1 MPLTAGDSLQGRYT
15 IQALLGQGGM
25 GAVYGA
31 RDTRLDVPVALKEM
45 VPQPGLGSDRLTDLR
60 RQFQQEAQVLAR
72 LSHPN
77 LVRVTDFF
85 QEGGNGYLV
94 MNYVQGESMAA
105 RIQREGALPEAD
117 VLLWADQLLRA
128 LAYCHEKGVIHRDV
142 KPHNVIIRRDG
153 QAVLVDFGL
162 VKLWDPRDP
171 RTRTAIRAMGTPEYA
186 PPEQYDAQ
194 LGHTDPR
201 SDIYGLGATLYHALS
216 GKAPPTATQRV
227 VDPGV
232 LVPLSALNAQV
243 TPGLETV
250 IMRALALQP
259 AQRYGSAR
267 EMWTALKEAV
277 TLPAPEAAP
286 ASAPEKTAAA
296 SATEVA
302 GAPRSRPGR
311 RVPAAAWMAGGLV
324 GLALLAAGVGI
335 ALGIGRG
342 PGLTQRATQTPMS
355 ASLAMDGSLTP
366 SSSDRS
372 SETTAAPAE
381 SPTSSSPSALSVTDP
396 PDTAAPMATDTARPT
411 NTPVPSPTET
421 PIPSMTPTQPPSA
434 TPTEPPTLTPTATP
448 TPDTPG
454 PTAVRVTGRV
464 MWSTSPVAGARI
476 ELKEQGNYYDQ
487 PVLAQTTTD
496 AGGWFS
502 LEDPPV
508 GSYQIYAVSPSE
520 EYWRWTGRSIQIA
533 SGAAVD
539 AGMFRLKKKLQ
550 LLEPVND
557 AVLDTTTPT
566 LRWQAFP
573 DAVRYHVN
581 LFVDATGEAVLRR
594 DTTET
599 SLTVSPPLAA
609 GVRYQWSVDAYDASG
624 TTIAY
629 FSPWRFTV
637 QGP

>member
-1 MPLTAGDSLQGRYT
+1 
-15 IQALLGQGGM
+15 
-25 GAVYGA
+25 
-31 RDTRLDVPVALKEM
+31 
-45 VPQPGLGSDRLTDLR
+45 
-60 RQFQQEAQVLAR
+60 
-72 LSHPN
+72 
-77 LVRVTDFF
+77 
-85 QEGGNGYLV
+85 
-94 MNYVQGESMAA
+94 
-105 RIQREGALPEAD
+105 
-117 VLLWADQLLRA
+117 
-128 LAYCHEKGVIHRDV
+128 
-142 KPHNVIIRRDG
+142 
-153 QAVLVDFGL
+153 
-162 VKLWDPRDP
+162 
-171 RTRTAIRAMGTPEYA
+171 
-186 PPEQYDAQ
+186 
-194 LGHTDPR
+194 
-201 SDIYGLGATLYHALS
+201 
-216 GKAPPTATQRV
+216 
-227 VDPGV
+227 
-232 LVPLSALNAQV
+232 
-243 TPGLETV
+243 
-250 IMRALALQP
+250 
-259 AQRYGSAR
+259 
-267 EMWTALKEAV
+267 
-277 TLPAPEAAP
+277 
-286 ASAPEKTAAA
+286 
-296 SATEVA
+296 
-302 GAPRSRPGR
+302 
-311 RVPAAAWMAGGLV
+311 
-324 GLALLAAGVGI
+324 
-335 ALGIGRG
+335 
-342 PGLTQRATQTPMS
+342 
-355 ASLAMDGSLTP
+355 
-366 SSSDRS
+366 
-372 SETTAAPAE
+372 
-381 SPTSSSPSALSVTDP
+381 
-396 PDTAAPMATDTARPT
+396 
-411 NTPVPSPTET
+411 
-421 PIPSMTPTQPPSA
+421 
-434 TPTEPPTLTPTATP
+434 
-448 TPDTPG
+448 
-454 PTAVRVTGRV
+454 